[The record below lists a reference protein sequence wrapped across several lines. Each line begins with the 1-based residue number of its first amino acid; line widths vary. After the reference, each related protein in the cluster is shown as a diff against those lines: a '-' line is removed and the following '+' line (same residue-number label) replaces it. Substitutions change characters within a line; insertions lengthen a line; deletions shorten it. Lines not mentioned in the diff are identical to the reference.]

1 MPLASHPMNSMR
13 IHPGHYFGRFKS
25 PIFTNFIE
33 RWTRALVIQLVEGRF
48 SDAEEF
54 SSLFAR
60 PQVVWEII

>member
-1 MPLASHPMNSMR
+1 MR
-13 IHPGHYFGRFKS
+13 IHPGHYFGWFEPS
-25 PIFTNFIE
+25 IFADLIE